1 MIVPKRKHFHY
12 YDDYYHGSGIFDNII
27 SKVSSAVTSSAAK
40 EIGRKSLEG
49 IAKGAQKGSE
59 DAARLMIQKAV
70 QKIAN
75 GKKKKN
81 DQKIIEDLTNKIETL
96 PELNADLRSGATAT
110 SIPSNTA
117 VNGSKNGNNK
127 TIDDRTRMLLDA
139 LKHGSGI
146 KTII

>member
-59 DAARLMIQKAV
+59 DAARLLIKNTINKMTSP
-70 QKIAN
+70 
-75 GKKKKN
+75 KKEVPAMTSKK
-81 DQKIIEDLTNKIETL
+81 EVPAMTPTNI
-96 PELNADLRSGATAT
+96 
-110 SIPSNTA
+110 
-117 VNGSKNGNNK
+117 KNNHE
-127 TIDDRTRMLLDA
+127 TIDERTRMLLTA